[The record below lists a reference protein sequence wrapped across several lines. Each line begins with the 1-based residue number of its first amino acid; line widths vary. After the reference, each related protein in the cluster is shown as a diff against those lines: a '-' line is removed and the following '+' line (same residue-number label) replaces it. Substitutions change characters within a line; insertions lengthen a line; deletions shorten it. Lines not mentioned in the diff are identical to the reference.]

1 MPRPGDAIWRRP
13 RLKRWLNNAY
23 VYAAQLLHLLLD
35 LSPWFVR
42 NLAWRLLLADCG
54 RGVYF
59 DHRVY
64 IKFPWLVSFGSDV
77 SINRGAEFYCGLRA
91 GSRIVIGSDV
101 RIAPNARF
109 HAAGHDLDDPGLIE
123 DGADIVVED
132 GAWIGAGAI
141 VLQGVRIGRGAV
153 VAAGSVINRDV
164 PALAVVGGVPARVL
178 RQRNG

>member
-1 MPRPGDAIWRRP
+1 MAEFGEGIWRRP

-23 VYAAQLLHLLLD
+23 VYAAHVLHLALD

-42 NLAWRLLLADCG
+42 NLAWRLLLAECG
-54 RGVYF
+54 RHVYF

-77 SINRGAEFYCGLRA
+77 SVNRGAEFYCGLRE
-91 GSRIVIGSDV
+91 GSRVRIGSDV
-101 RIAPNARF
+101 RIAPNVRF

-123 DGADIVVED
+123 NGADIVVED

-153 VAAGSVINRDV
+153 VAAGSVVSRDV
-164 PALAVVGGVPARVL
+164 PARAVVGGVPARVL
-178 RQRNG
+178 RERRG